1 MSDKDKY
8 ISDCLMIGVD
18 FSPYDYDTLMVMRHG
33 SEKICILNGFR
44 NEEAVDIYKEL
55 IGEKKRLNI
64 VHCGECKFWKDE
76 KCFSPNGA
84 YGNYIPNPNWFC
96 ASGVRK

>member
-1 MSDKDKY
+1 MKNKDKC
-8 ISDCLMIGVD
+8 ISDTLVISVD
-18 FSPYDYDTLMVMRHG
+18 FSPYDNDLLIVARNDKG
-33 SEKICILNGFR
+33 SLNILKIFKD
-44 NEEAVDIYKEL
+44 EEARGLYEEL
-55 IGEKKRLNI
+55 TGEKKGLNI

-76 KCFSPNGA
+76 KCSSPNGA